1 MSEDH
6 CEEMVP
12 KSLLFGL
19 FQEATDA
26 IVCLDE
32 SGLVT
37 FWNSAAETSFGYSS
51 SQTPAISL
59 ADIVLEGDVLDGPR
73 WVGSG
78 RVENVTYSGPSRLW
92 ARRRDGV
99 TFPIEASTAR
109 WQDRGKTSTAIVM
122 RDLSSDWR
130 SRAFG
135 HHLAFVDELT
145 ELPTR
150 ALFIERLDDVLRSK
164 QAVAMLKIGLDQ
176 FMAINGTVGAK
187 AGDLVLVHAAQR
199 IVEIADTGSF
209 VARIGGDEFGIIMGN
224 CDEPDA
230 ATLLARRVIERLSEP
245 FQIGRATC
253 HLSASVGIVSYPDP
267 IITTTDDI
275 LKGALLAL
283 QQAKKAGGRRFEVFR
298 PHLWRQADDRRRL
311 DDELRCAFVQGEFEL
326 YFQPQVNIRDGRL
339 IGAEALIRWH
349 HPSRG
354 LLTPADFLASLE
366 RSAIVL
372 EVGRWIL
379 NEACAFA
386 AAMATVG
393 VEMQIGVNLF
403 AAQLQDP
410 RLHDNVME
418 ALGMAGLPSHLLEIE
433 ITETTVL
440 DLDETLIGELRR
452 LRSKGIKIA
461 FDDYGTGF
469 ASLSVLKRYPLTRLK
484 IDREFICN
492 IDHSSENSAI
502 TRAIVALG
510 SSLNLSVIAEGVETE
525 EQVEILKAYG
535 CEEAQGYLFARP
547 MTASSFL
554 DMYTDA
560 KPARRDPARSGETGA
575 PMPRAVSR
583 RA

>member
-6 CEEMVP
+6 CEDMVP

-19 FQEATDA
+19 FSEATDP
-26 IVCLDE
+26 VLCVDE
-32 SGLVT
+32 TGLVT
-37 FWNSAAETSFGYSS
+37 FWNNAAQASFGYSS
-51 SQTPAISL
+51 AQMPAVRL
-59 ADIVLEGDVLDGPR
+59 TDIVLEGDVLDDGPC
-73 WVGSG
+73 GAPD
-78 RVENVTYSGPSRLW
+78 RVEPVEHRGPARLW
-92 ARRRDGV
+92 ARRREGV

-109 WQDRGKTSTAIVM
+109 WQDRGRTSTAIVM

-130 SRAFG
+130 SRASG
-135 HHLAFVDELT
+135 HHLAFFDELT

-150 ALFIERLDDVLRSK
+150 ALFIERLDYVLRSR
-164 QAVAMLKIGLDQ
+164 QRVAMLKIGLDQ
-176 FMAINGTVGAK
+176 FKAINGTVGAK
-187 AGDLVLVHAAQR
+187 AGDLILVRAAQR
-199 IVEIADTGSF
+199 VVEIAGTGSF
-209 VARIGGDEFGIIMGN
+209 VARIGGDEFGIIMGS

-230 ATLLARRVIERLSEP
+230 ATMLARRVIETLSEP
-245 FQIGRATC
+245 FQIAGATC
-253 HLSASVGIVSYPDP
+253 HVSASVGIVSCPDP
-267 IITTTDDI
+267 IITTTDGV

-283 QQAKKAGGRRFEVFR
+283 QQAKKAGGRRSETFR

-311 DDELRCAFVQGEFEL
+311 EDELRSAFVQGEFEL
-326 YFQPQVNIRDGRL
+326 YFQPQVNLRDGRL
-339 IGAEALIRWH
+339 IGAEALIRWR

-366 RSAIVL
+366 RSDIVL
-372 EVGRWIL
+372 QVGQWIL
-379 NEACAFA
+379 NEACAVA
-386 AAMATVG
+386 AAMSAVG
-393 VEMQIGVNLF
+393 LEIQIGVNLF
-403 AAQLQDP
+403 SAQLQDP
-410 RLHDNVME
+410 HLHHNVME

-440 DLDETLIGELRR
+440 DLDETLIGALRR
-452 LRSKGIKIA
+452 LRSEGVKIA

-492 IDHSSENSAI
+492 IDDTSENSAI

-525 EQVEILKAYG
+525 EQVEVLKAYG

-547 MTASSFL
+547 MTASSLL
-554 DMYTDA
+554 DLYTA
-560 KPARRDPARSGETGA
+560 PKPARPEGAGSGEA
-575 PMPRAVSR
+575 VPPMPTALSR